1 MLDTYIAYLYPL
13 PETLLGIRSTHY
25 VYENTERIK
34 TKNTKTLASNDQ
46 FYTEVNKTLTS
57 F

>member
-1 MLDTYIAYLYPL
+1 MLDTYIAFLFTL

-34 TKNTKTLASNDQ
+34 TKTTKTIASNDQ
-46 FYTEVNKTLTS
+46 FYTEMNKTLSS

>member
-46 FYTEVNKTLTS
+46 FYTEMNKTLTS